1 MIGVR
6 KSDAMHHHTRA
17 TGDSIVRHKMCVTIT
32 NVHRG
37 NVAPIFLRRAS
48 FRSDK
53 RHGRYHQDDER
64 QNMSHSCKSEKTH
77 TSRTLSWLKKR
88 DCQQRSRIHFVTI
101 IKPLRCWFFL
111 TFQRWNI
118 APSDKWWVS
127 LRPDMRHL
135 PKGSPERSR
144 FLSKTKLK
152 CNDVHYPVSQEPWLE
167 KFEQPIQFHRESSS
181 FKYYELR
188 SVVASVVPAT
198 FKMVAAT

>member
-1 MIGVR
+1 MRIEARSDSRRGRRRFPLQAFCVDRARPMINVHDKELRFGQCMIGVR

-17 TGDSIVRHKMCVTIT
+17 TGDSIVRHKMCITIT

-118 APSDKWWVS
+118 APSDK
-127 LRPDMRHL
+127 
-135 PKGSPERSR
+135 
-144 FLSKTKLK
+144 
-152 CNDVHYPVSQEPWLE
+152 
-167 KFEQPIQFHRESSS
+167 
-181 FKYYELR
+181 
-188 SVVASVVPAT
+188 
-198 FKMVAAT
+198 